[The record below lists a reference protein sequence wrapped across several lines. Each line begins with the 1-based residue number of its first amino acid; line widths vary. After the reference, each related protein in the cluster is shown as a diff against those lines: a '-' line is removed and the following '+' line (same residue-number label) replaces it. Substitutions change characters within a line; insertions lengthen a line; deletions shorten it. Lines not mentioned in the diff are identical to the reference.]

1 MLREILTISGRPGLY
16 RLVARG
22 NNCLIVESVDGAKKR
37 MPVQGTDKV
46 VSLGDISI
54 FTEDGEMR
62 LGEVFRKIADKNEK
76 KNIEIDLKK
85 AANTELNSFFADIV
99 PDYDRDKVYPS
110 HIKKI
115 IGWYNILIADG
126 IESFAEEDVKEENN
140 GSEKEQK
147 VD

>member
-22 NNCLIVESVDGAKKR
+22 NNCLIVESVDDAKKR

-76 KNIEIDLKK
+76 KNIEINLKK